1 MQRGQRA
8 IAIGFFVS
16 TLTLLGAA
24 LKPDG
29 AVSSQTM
36 PIQSASSTLPDQPFF
51 FQPPGVQINP
61 PGPAATSLP
70 LAPSAGGTW
79 TVVSSP
85 NTSATEHNFLQN
97 VTCMSASDCWAVGT
111 SFAAGAVT
119 QTLIERWDGTAWTIV
134 SSPNAGVAQGNF
146 LYGVTCVSTS
156 ECWAA
161 GYYNAAGAAQTLIER
176 WDGTSWAIVSSPN
189 TSTTRNNFLYGVTCV
204 SASECWAVGGHYTGS
219 VNQTLIERWDG
230 ISWAIVNSPSTNAAE
245 HNQFYGVTCPS
256 ALDCWAVGFYKNSL
270 TGNNQTLMERW
281 DGNSWALVPSPN
293 TLSIQDN
300 HLFAVTCVSE
310 SECWA
315 VGDYVNSNALS
326 RSVQTLIE
334 RWDGTS
340 WAVIASPNASTQ
352 TDVLFGVSCR
362 SASDCWAAGYQ
373 TTNSVS
379 QTLIEQWDGKAWTI
393 ASSADTS
400 ATKNPVLHAVNL
412 KSPGRARPMARVTF
426 TSRAMRRKPNS
437 RSRPTHFKKNMAMAA
452 RMVTSRSTT
461 KTEICFGRHFLEDRT
476 GMESSA

>member
-8 IAIGFFVS
+8 IGIVFFVS

-176 WDGTSWAIVSSPN
+176 WDGTSWAI
-189 TSTTRNNFLYGVTCV
+189 
-204 SASECWAVGGHYTGS
+204 
-219 VNQTLIERWDG
+219 
-230 ISWAIVNSPSTNAAE
+230 
-245 HNQFYGVTCPS
+245 
-256 ALDCWAVGFYKNSL
+256 
-270 TGNNQTLMERW
+270 
-281 DGNSWALVPSPN
+281 
-293 TLSIQDN
+293 
-300 HLFAVTCVSE
+300 
-310 SECWA
+310 
-315 VGDYVNSNALS
+315 
-326 RSVQTLIE
+326 
-334 RWDGTS
+334 
-340 WAVIASPNASTQ
+340 IASPNASTQ

-362 SASDCWAAGYQ
+362 SASDCWAAGYH

-379 QTLIEQWDGKAWTI
+379 QTLIEQWYGKAWTI

-400 ATKNPVLHAVNL
+400 ATKNPVLHAVNCV
-412 KSPGRARPMARVTF
+412 PGSDCWAVGDYATATFPTVGRTLTERYTVGASTSAPPAVIASTYLGGPGFEITWACATDGAGNVYIAGDAQEAEFPVTANAF
-426 TSRAMRRKPNS
+426 QKKYGDGGQDGYIAKYDKNGNLLWSTFLGGSDWDGVFGLTVDANGNAVVTGVTASTDFPITANAVQRTVTGDAAFVTVISADGTKVLYSTYLGGTQSDGGVRLPTNPFQSVPNAS
-437 RSRPTHFKKNMAMAA
+437 VETNGA
-452 RMVTSRSTT
+452 
-461 KTEICFGRHFLEDRT
+461 
-476 GMESSA
+476 

>member
-70 LAPSAGGTW
+70 LAPAAGDTW
-79 TVVSSP
+79 TVVSSH

-119 QTLIERWDGTAWTIV
+119 QTLIERWDGTSWTIV

-310 SECWA
+310 SDCWA
-315 VGDYVNSNALS
+315 VGDYATATFPTVG
-326 RSVQTLIE
+326 RTLTE
-334 RWDGTS
+334 RYTVG
-340 WAVIASPNASTQ
+340 ASTSAPPAVLASTYLGGPGFEITWACA
-352 TDVLFGVSCR
+352 TDG
-362 SASDCWAAGYQ
+362 AGNVYIAGDAQ
-373 TTNSVS
+373 EAEFPVTANAF
-379 QTLIEQWDGKAWTI
+379 QKKYGDGGQDGYI
-393 ASSADTS
+393 AKYD
-400 ATKNPVLHAVNL
+400 KNGNL
-412 KSPGRARPMARVTF
+412 LWSTF
-426 TSRAMRRKPNS
+426 L
-437 RSRPTHFKKNMAMAA
+437 
-452 RMVTSRSTT
+452 
-461 KTEICFGRHFLEDRT
+461 G
-476 GMESSA
+476 

>member
-119 QTLIERWDGTAWTIV
+119 QTLIERWDG
-134 SSPNAGVAQGNF
+134 
-146 LYGVTCVSTS
+146 
-156 ECWAA
+156 
-161 GYYNAAGAAQTLIER
+161 
-176 WDGTSWAIVSSPN
+176 
-189 TSTTRNNFLYGVTCV
+189 
-204 SASECWAVGGHYTGS
+204 
-219 VNQTLIERWDG
+219 

-300 HLFAVTCVSE
+300 HLFAVTC
-310 SECWA
+310 
-315 VGDYVNSNALS
+315 
-326 RSVQTLIE
+326 
-334 RWDGTS
+334 
-340 WAVIASPNASTQ
+340 
-352 TDVLFGVSCR
+352 
-362 SASDCWAAGYQ
+362 
-373 TTNSVS
+373 
-379 QTLIEQWDGKAWTI
+379 
-393 ASSADTS
+393 
-400 ATKNPVLHAVNL
+400 
-412 KSPGRARPMARVTF
+412 
-426 TSRAMRRKPNS
+426 
-437 RSRPTHFKKNMAMAA
+437 
-452 RMVTSRSTT
+452 
-461 KTEICFGRHFLEDRT
+461 
-476 GMESSA
+476 